1 MQKVRDAVALF
12 RAEHPEIAAD
22 GEFQADSALIQ
33 SVGARKAPDSAIAGH
48 ANVLVF
54 PNLDA
59 GNIGYKIAE
68 RLGNY
73 TALGPMIQGLRRPMH
88 DLSRGCSVGDMV
100 DVTLLAARLAA
111 AGEAGVKPAPI
122 FSPGLLRNGKQPTG
136 EPSRPVGR
144 LVFAMHSLS

>member
-1 MQKVRDAVALF
+1 MQKVPGSPL
-12 RAEHPEIAAD
+12 H
-22 GEFQADSALIQ
+22 GE
-33 SVGARKAPDSAIAGH
+33 
-48 ANVLVF
+48 ANVFIF
-54 PNLDA
+54 PSLSA

-111 AGEAGVKPAPI
+111 GNEAGVKPAPI
-122 FSPGLLRNGKQPTG
+122 YSPDLLRNGKQPTG

-144 LVFAMHSLS
+144 LVSAMHSLS